1 MTIQAKRLIDG
12 KVFEVS
18 PSVLRNTFIAS
29 NIHSPHTLYVIKQGQ
44 MARSSLTVAPNIE
57 EFFNV

>member
-44 MARSSLTVAPNIE
+44 MA
-57 EFFNV
+57 